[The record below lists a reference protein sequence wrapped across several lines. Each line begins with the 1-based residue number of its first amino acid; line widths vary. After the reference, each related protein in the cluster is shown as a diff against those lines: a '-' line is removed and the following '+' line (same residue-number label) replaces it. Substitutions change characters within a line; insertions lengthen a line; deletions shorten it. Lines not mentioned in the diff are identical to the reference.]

1 MLKSQKGP
9 DSEALKPAPGTTTS
23 ELMPYPKNTSK
34 PDFPFKEMKTKNGSG
49 HMDAGKNDDLYNTR
63 EGWKRTSKP

>member
-1 MLKSQKGP
+1 
-9 DSEALKPAPGTTTS
+9 
-23 ELMPYPKNTSK
+23 MPYPKNTSK